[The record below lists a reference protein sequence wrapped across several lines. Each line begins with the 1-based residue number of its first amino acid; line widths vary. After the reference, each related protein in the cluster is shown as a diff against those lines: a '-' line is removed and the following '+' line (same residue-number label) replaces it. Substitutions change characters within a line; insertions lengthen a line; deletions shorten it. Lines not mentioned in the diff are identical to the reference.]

1 MARLRAF
8 IAAILGC
15 AGATV
20 PASAMDLSSSVNEPE
35 SHGVLGWYADLS
47 TSPGR
52 LTDLSDC
59 GEAGTNCSAYG
70 SLSRPDVLEA
80 ALGYSF
86 KGGLRLEGEVAQR
99 RDWLSLGE
107 EQMPL
112 EQDVARQLALML
124 NASYDFYNDT
134 PLTPFIGAGLG
145 AVRTPV
151 DDPALLDEGFDFSN
165 AESSWKLGVQG
176 FAGLQYEVSDDL
188 KLGIRFS
195 QKVLG
200 KSANSQGVDNGGT
213 SSDSLK
219 SRAVMFT
226 LTYEFGGP

>member
-1 MARLRAF
+1 
-8 IAAILGC
+8 
-15 AGATV
+15 
-20 PASAMDLSSSVNEPE
+20 
-35 SHGVLGWYADLS
+35 
-47 TSPGR
+47 
-52 LTDLSDC
+52 
-59 GEAGTNCSAYG
+59 
-70 SLSRPDVLEA
+70 
-80 ALGYSF
+80 
-86 KGGLRLEGEVAQR
+86 
-99 RDWLSLGE
+99 
-107 EQMPL
+107 
-112 EQDVARQLALML
+112 
-124 NASYDFYNDT
+124 
-134 PLTPFIGAGLG
+134 
-145 AVRTPV
+145 VRTPV
-151 DDPALLDEGFDFSN
+151 DDPALLDEGFDFSS